1 MEQGILDLVI
11 LSAAIERL
19 VEYKSRIKQCCQL
32 HTTSIIKHA
41 CSVPLLELSNVSISS
56 FSGKEMER
64 FIEFFYNNSA
74 ILQAIG
80 FNDSSALFYA
90 LSNNHS
96 VVITDKVTERTCNQL
111 NIKTVRLEDVL
122 DRQKP
127 IEERDLYALSVE
139 NITSKSHM
147 DLPSRGII
155 SSINKRRLMT
165 G

>member
-1 MEQGILDLVI
+1 
-11 LSAAIERL
+11 
-19 VEYKSRIKQCCQL
+19 
-32 HTTSIIKHA
+32 
-41 CSVPLLELSNVSISS
+41 
-56 FSGKEMER
+56 MER

-80 FNDSSALFYA
+80 FNDCSALFYA
-90 LSNNHS
+90 LSYNHS

-139 NITSKSHM
+139 NITSKSQM

>member
-11 LSAAIERL
+11 SSAAIERL
-19 VEYKSRIKQCCQL
+19 VKYKNRIKQCYQL
-32 HTTSIIKHA
+32 HTTGIIKHA
-41 CSVPLLELSNVSISS
+41 CSVSLLELSNVSISS

-90 LSNNHS
+90 LSNNYS
-96 VVITDKVTERTCNQL
+96 VVITDKVTEGTCFQL

-122 DRQKP
+122 DRLKP
-127 IEERDLYALSVE
+127 LEERDSYALSAE
-139 NITSKSHM
+139 NSTSKSQM
-147 DLPSRGII
+147 NLTSQGII
-155 SSINKRRLMT
+155 SSINKRRLMMR
-165 G
+165 

>member
-96 VVITDKVTERTCNQL
+96 VVRV
-111 NIKTVRLEDVL
+111 
-122 DRQKP
+122 
-127 IEERDLYALSVE
+127 
-139 NITSKSHM
+139 H
-147 DLPSRGII
+147 
-155 SSINKRRLMT
+155 
-165 G
+165 